1 MLESGSSCKFEQWE
15 SSRLSAAAGEQCS
28 TENKLK
34 AARFLLAMAYFTSKR
49 WIVLPGGPLGPLC
62 PLIPVP
68 GAPRS
73 PLSPGK
79 PTETL
84 KSRTHFQ
91 TNENKFS
98 YLAKRRNVQG
108 VYETQLRWLLIKVFA
123 WNCEKTTELVS
134 HLFLLDFQVNQGFQW
149 NQFGQA
155 VRALRGIPCCQEGPE
170 AQVVQECC
178 YDIRKESGWAACR
191 LCSSDLQTK
200 RTHQRDL
207 GQKYHLR

>member
-1 MLESGSSCKFEQWE
+1 MGPVGVLGPRKVHQEGWKRLEKVGKGCHGETVLESGSSCKFEQWE

-123 WNCEKTTELVS
+123 WNC
-134 HLFLLDFQVNQGFQW
+134 G
-149 NQFGQA
+149 
-155 VRALRGIPCCQEGPE
+155 
-170 AQVVQECC
+170 
-178 YDIRKESGWAACR
+178 
-191 LCSSDLQTK
+191 
-200 RTHQRDL
+200 
-207 GQKYHLR
+207 